1 MGAAGIPRVEHG
13 LEPSPRERRACPTHV
28 RNVVDEC
35 TVPEVM
41 LGRDVG
47 RSVDRRLERMQASD
61 EDSAYGRSREQ
72 FTPRTLRR
80 GRRPCPVS
88 VMNAVAEERVARVI
102 QGHDIDLSADLR
114 SARLHAWD
122 SESAAGLRPKP
133 AESRSRRKCPE
144 QVRNAVAETSVTDVV
159 LGHSVDQS
167 ERRRMARLDAID
179 VESAAGRQKDRTPQ
193 KEGRRVVAGPAS
205 SIETM
210 LGDGELSQQADAV
223 KERRSGRKPGPG
235 RPIQGPMVS
244 FGVYS
249 RSEAV
254 VPYAYAGAAGFSEA
268 RRNELGTPREARRRD
283 ILGSV
288 ADDVILGRDIDSF
301 SSRKPPAFEGA
312 AGQYRPRR

>member
-1 MGAAGIPRVEHG
+1 
-13 LEPSPRERRACPTHV
+13 
-28 RNVVDEC
+28 
-35 TVPEVM
+35 
-41 LGRDVG
+41 
-47 RSVDRRLERMQASD
+47 
-61 EDSAYGRSREQ
+61 
-72 FTPRTLRR
+72 
-80 GRRPCPVS
+80 
-88 VMNAVAEERVARVI
+88 MNAVAEERVASVI

-179 VESAAGRQKDRTPQ
+179 VESAAGCQKHRTPQ
-193 KEGRRVVAGPAS
+193 KEGRRIVAGRAS
-205 SIETM
+205 SIETV
-210 LGDGELSQQADAV
+210 LGDGKLAQQADAAF
-223 KERRSGRKPGPG
+223 KERRSGKMLGPG
-235 RPIQGPMVS
+235 RPIQGPVVD

-254 VPYAYAGAAGFSEA
+254 VPDVYAGAAGFSEA
-268 RRNELGTPREARRRD
+268 GNNELGPPREARRRD
-283 ILGSV
+283 IWGSV

-301 SSRKPPAFEGA
+301 NRKLSPAFEGA
-312 AGQYRPRR
+312 AGQNRPRR